1 MYLHLGGDVVVNL
14 KDVIAIMDLDVTT
27 VSKITRE
34 FLTVAEEEG
43 FVINVSDDLPKSYVL
58 TERDNES
65 RLYVSPISSA
75 TLLKRAN
82 SFKEFADSLCID
94 DA

>member
-65 RLYVSPISSA
+65 RLYVSPISST

-82 SFKEFADSLCID
+82 SFKDFSID
-94 DA
+94 L